1 MAKPPK
7 LAIPDQT
14 KPKKDA
20 FNIRSKKVEQWLE
33 DLPRANLGETAR
45 LIYNALNEVN
55 QTSYSYNDRVR
66 FLECM
71 REPVQYITDSLK
83 KHFIGVSYPLPEKNQ
98 KIAAAT
104 RELLA
109 AMAIG
114 YKITINDMLEKT
126 QLFIDKKLLTTLLHR
141 AIIYTGRTL
150 LTSYQIYAPCA
161 PNLWQELHKLF
172 SITET
177 RKLENT
183 SVADYQLLYHKKS
196 TILAEYTRIL
206 LLALTSPYRLR
217 QGEVSKVYNIL
228 EHWTKYCK
236 MSHIEEY
243 KNQDGG
249 YFAVRLNRDAPPRSI
264 ALLSSSKCDPQQCR
278 IINTEALSEY
288 IRNEIQ
294 DTDEIGTS
302 TFITGIELSRPDLS
316 HDLLRRLLVAWGIET
331 KRGYSRTQKEEDVD
345 VTIGLSL
352 THQFIS
358 QSIKAKDSSSNT
370 LFRNN
375 QAQFESTIIDSVN
388 DDKADLWNMVY
399 PHELHGFT
407 PMLEEEINH
416 AATDN
421 SPYMDETWAII
432 NESAGG
438 YCLEYQTGMTA
449 KAQVG
454 ELIGIRRKQ
463 QGKKQWTIGVIR
475 WLKFSN
481 THSLRLG
488 IEMLNPEVAAIGM
501 RAASSPDNTYQ
512 RTLMLPEIPAIRQ
525 PNTLITAASPWRVGN
540 QVVINIMGKE
550 KRIQLTAASQ
560 CTGLFSQFQFM
571 LLDDHKKDEER
582 ADSSKN
588 WEVDKDFTKIWS
600 SM

>member
-1 MAKPPK
+1 MAKPPE
-7 LAIPDQT
+7 LVIPDQS
-14 KPKKDA
+14 KPKKGA
-20 FNIRSKKVEQWLE
+20 FNIRPKKVDQWLE

-55 QTSYSYNDRVR
+55 QTSYSYHDRVR
-66 FLECM
+66 FLETM
-71 REPVQYITDSLK
+71 REPVQYLTDSLK
-83 KHFIGVSYPLPEKNQ
+83 KHFIGVSYPLPVKNQ

-114 YKITINDMLEKT
+114 YKITINDMSGKT

-141 AIIYTGRTL
+141 AIVYTGRTL

-161 PNLWQELHKLF
+161 PNLWQELHKLY
-172 SITET
+172 SIAES
-177 RKLENT
+177 RKHENT
-183 SVADYQLLYHKKS
+183 PIADFQLLYHKKS
-196 TILAEYTRIL
+196 TIQAEYTRIL

-217 QGEVSKVYNIL
+217 QGEVNKVYNIL
-228 EHWTKYCK
+228 ERWTQYCK
-236 MSHIEEY
+236 LSQIDEY
-243 KNQDGG
+243 KNREDGF
-249 YFAVRLNRDAPPRSI
+249 FAVRLNHDAPPQSI
-264 ALLSSSKCDPQQCR
+264 ALLSSSQCETQQCR
-278 IINTEALSEY
+278 IINTDALSEY

-302 TFITGIELSRPDLS
+302 TFVNGVELSRPDLS

-345 VTIGLSL
+345 VTIGLSA
-352 THQFIS
+352 THQFIC
-358 QSIKAKDSSSNT
+358 QHNKTKDDSLDT

-388 DDKADLWNMVY
+388 DDRPDLWNMVY
-399 PHELHGFT
+399 PHELQGFT
-407 PMLEEEINH
+407 PLLEEEINH
-416 AATDN
+416 AAN
-421 SPYMDETWAII
+421 NNAPPLEETWAII

-438 YCLEYQTGMTA
+438 YCLEYQKGKTA

-454 ELIGIRRKQ
+454 ELVGIRRKQ
-463 QGKKQWTIGVIR
+463 QGKSQWTIGVIR

-481 THSLRLG
+481 TRSLRLG

-501 RAASSPDNTYQ
+501 RTASSHDNAYQ
-512 RTLMLPEIPAIRQ
+512 RALMLPEIPAIRQ
-525 PNTLITAASPWRVGN
+525 PNTLITAPAPWRVGN
-540 QVVINIMGKE
+540 QVTINILGKE
-550 KRIQLTAASQ
+550 KRIQLTAATQ
-560 CTGLFSQFQFM
+560 CTGLFSQFQFV
-571 LLDDHKKDEER
+571 LLDAHKNDNDRPDTLK
-582 ADSSKN
+582 S